1 MGPVERRRIRRQG
14 SVREPRRRHQERAGR
29 HQRQADERG
38 RALEPSGQ
46 HTPRRPPRQ
55 RLGLVRRTAR
65 RRLSAAVRRRRPPSP
80 VRRVVVPR
88 AVPPSSL
95 ELIPGAEYGGSV
107 DRPMREF
114 PGDQITDF
122 YIARRYIIEVDDPTY
137 LTPGGPP
144 VGGPAAPCVIE
155 VGLHATPQGGTFDVL
170 GDSGDWQ
177 YCGYLFVD
185 SLGVIHQR
193 PPPDNILWREPIE
206 WKAGVKTYLTF
217 AGQVDNFEAEPLSP
231 SIGPFQFGITFV
243 IGSPES
249 VDVGNLTNPSDT

>member
-1 MGPVERRRIRRQG
+1 
-14 SVREPRRRHQERAGR
+14 
-29 HQRQADERG
+29 
-38 RALEPSGQ
+38 
-46 HTPRRPPRQ
+46 
-55 RLGLVRRTAR
+55 
-65 RRLSAAVRRRRPPSP
+65 
-80 VRRVVVPR
+80 
-88 AVPPSSL
+88 
-95 ELIPGAEYGGSV
+95 
-107 DRPMREF
+107 MREF

-249 VDVGNLTNPSDT
+249 VDVGNLTNPSDTSPDLAVMSDEAMIPAGGNFLWLLRWNGKYWVESDFFHNIPLIFPQTYILWKRGDGHGRATARLTVENDCDYFGEDPVGPTPVPVQPCGDM